1 MSQESFYRDQ
11 AASLLITHPAFAGIS
26 RQDAQVIVGFMQP
39 LQLSMG
45 SVLMEEGQPGQTD
58 FMLLLLEGEV
68 SVKTHTTSSEDGID
82 MSLLGPGSLI
92 GEMGVLDGAPRSAT
106 CVAVSQLVVARLAR
120 QDLLSL
126 VRKDPQ
132 VGASLLLAIAV
143 SLSGRLRA
151 ANRQI
156 KALSGIS
163 RALQQEL
170 EVAHDS
176 QFAGMTEAP
185 EMHQLSTFKDR
196 RTGDWSESGARLHGF
211 AKTQPPPRV
220 GRG

>member
-1 MSQESFYRDQ
+1 M
-11 AASLLITHPAFAGIS
+11 LVTHPAFSGVS
-26 RQDAQVIVGFMQP
+26 LQDAQVIVGFMQP
-39 LQLSMG
+39 LQLRIG

-58 FMLLLLEGEV
+58 FMLLVLEGEV
-68 SVKTHTTSSEDGID
+68 SVKTYATSDAASID

-106 CVAVSQLVVARLAR
+106 CVAVSDLVVARLAR
-120 QDLLSL
+120 QDLLAL

-156 KALSGIS
+156 KTLSGIS

-176 QFAGMTEAP
+176 QFAGLSEAP
-185 EMHQLSTFKDR
+185 PLHQLSTFKDR
-196 RTGDWSESGARLHGF
+196 RSGDWSESGARLHGF
-211 AKTQPPPRV
+211 AKTQPPPRFSQN
-220 GRG
+220 

>member
-11 AASLLITHPAFAGIS
+11 AASLLVTHPAFAGID
-26 RQDAQVIVGFMQP
+26 RLDAQVIVGFMQP
-39 LQLSMG
+39 LRMAVG

-58 FMLLLLEGEV
+58 FMLLVLEGEV
-68 SVKTHTTSSEDGID
+68 SVKTYAVASDQSINMSS
-82 MSLLGPGSLI
+82 LGPGSLI

-106 CVAVSQLVVARLAR
+106 CVAVTELVVARLAR
-120 QDLLSL
+120 QDLLAL

-156 KALSGIS
+156 KTLSGIS

-176 QFAGMTEAP
+176 QFAGMAEAQP
-185 EMHQLSTFKDR
+185 VHQLSTFKDR
-196 RTGDWSESGARLHGF
+196 SSGDWSESGVRLHGF

-220 GRG
+220 GR